1 MSAETTLPA
10 PPASPRDGDGPVFAE
25 PWEAQAFALT
35 LKLHEAGHFTW
46 SEWAT
51 TLGAEIEAA
60 RSRGDPDLGDT
71 YYQHWLAALERLAAE
86 KGLVQGDDLSARKA
100 AWKRAFLNTP
110 HGQPILLAAGEAEA

>member
-1 MSAETTLPA
+1 MSGESAAPALPDR
-10 PPASPRDGDGPVFAE
+10 PGDGDGPVFAE

-46 SEWAT
+46 SEWAA

-71 YYQHWLAALERLAAE
+71 YYHHWLAALERLATE
-86 KGLVQGDDLSARKA
+86 KGLVRGGDLGARKA

-110 HGQPILLAAGEAEA
+110 HGKPILLAAGEEDG